1 MFKRLL
7 ALPVLFAA
15 IQTTAQDSTKTS
27 QLDEVVVTANKSPKK
42 QSETGKVVTTISS
55 QTLQRSIGKDLAQV
69 LNEQAGLIVN
79 GANSNPGKDKSIFL
93 RGAKNDYTVILINGI
108 PITDPSGVGGAFD
121 LRMIPVEQIE
131 RIEILKGAQ
140 STLYG
145 SNAIAGVINIIT
157 QKGPGKPVQLSGN
170 ASIGSY
176 NTKRAS
182 ASLSGNT
189 EKVGYLVSFN
199 HFETDGISEAADTTA
214 AKNFDKDGYQLNGFN
229 ATFNAEVIE
238 NVRIKP
244 FFRYSYYNGK
254 FDGGSYTDGR
264 DEYASSLLSAG
275 TIIEYEHRFGTLTA
289 QYAFDQAH
297 REFKS
302 DFPSTFDGKS
312 KIAEIFSTFNVHDH
326 VQLLAGVDYRKQ
338 RSIDALSDP
347 KNPFSEITSP
357 YLNIFVRNIYGLNF
371 EAGGRYNKHSE
382 FGDKFTYSINP
393 SFVINRSVKL
403 FASYATAFRAPSLS
417 ELYGQWGANKNLKP
431 EESYTYEGG
440 VQAVLGKQFNLRLV
454 AFNRNITNAIIY
466 GATGYINLNKQK
478 DHGFEIEPSFSVNE
492 SLNVKLFYAFVDG
505 KVTTLN
511 AISGKDTS
519 YFNLV
524 RRPKHAAGATISYQV
539 TPAFFISTTGQYN
552 DKRTDLNFDANTWLT
567 SEVRLKSYFI
577 LNAYAEYGFFKNQL
591 KVFADVKN
599 ITDAKFQEV
608 YGYSTPGFNIN
619 AGIAFKL

>member
-1 MFKRLL
+1 MLKRLL
-7 ALPVLFAA
+7 AVPVLFAA
-15 IQTTAQDSTKTS
+15 IQTQAQDSTKTS

-42 QSETGKVVTTISS
+42 QSETGKVVTVISS

-93 RGAKNDYTVILINGI
+93 RGAKNDYTVVLINGI
-108 PITDPSGVGGAFD
+108 PLTDPSGVGGALD

-157 QKGPGKPVQLSGN
+157 KKGPGKLVQLSGN
-170 ASIGSY
+170 ASIGSF

-189 EKVGYLVSFN
+189 EKVGYFVSFN
-199 HFETDGISEAADTTA
+199 HFETDGISEADDTTA
-214 AKNFDKDGYQLNGFN
+214 AKKFDKDGYQLNGFN

-244 FFRYSYYNGK
+244 FFRYSSYNGK
-254 FDGGSYTDGR
+254 FDEGSYMDAPN
-264 DEYASSLLSAG
+264 EYTSSLLSAG
-275 TIIEYEHRFGTLTA
+275 TIIEYQHRFGTLTA
-289 QYAFDQAH
+289 QYAYDQAH
-297 REFKS
+297 REFKTS
-302 DFPSTFDGKS
+302 FPSLFDGKS
-312 KIAEIFSTFNVHDH
+312 KIAEIFSTFNVHEH

-338 RSIDALSDP
+338 QSMDTFANP

-357 YLNIFVRNIYGLNF
+357 YLNIFIRNIYGLNF
-371 EAGGRYNKHSE
+371 EAGARYNKHSV

-393 SFVINRSVKL
+393 SFVINKSIKL
-403 FASYATAFRAPSLS
+403 FASYATAFRAPSLG
-417 ELYGQWGANKNLKP
+417 ELYGQWGANKDLKP
-431 EESYTYEGG
+431 EESFTYEGG
-440 VQAVLGKQFNLRLV
+440 IQAVLDKQFNIRVV
-454 AFNRNITNAIIY
+454 AFKRDITNAIIY
-466 GATGYINLNKQK
+466 GATGYMNLNKQK

-492 SLNVKLFYAFVDG
+492 NLNVKLFYAYIDG

-511 AISGKDTS
+511 DISGKDTS

-524 RRPKHAAGATISYQV
+524 RRPKHSLGGTISYQV

-552 DKRTDLNFDANTWLT
+552 DKRTDLNFDSNTYIT
-567 SEVRLKSYFI
+567 SEVSLKSYFI
-577 LNAYAEYGFFKNQL
+577 WSAYAEYGFFKNQL

-599 ITDAKFQEV
+599 ITGTKFQEV
-608 YGYSTPGFNIN
+608 YGYSTAGFNIN